1 MSTLSS
7 KSPKSLG
14 LLVLA
19 LLSGALLV
27 GCGSKHTYVLVHGA
41 FSNSHAWDRVT
52 PLLEKEGH
60 IVVKVELPAHGED
73 STLAAEATLQSY
85 TDAVVKALE
94 AQSDSVILVGHSM
107 GGTVVSQAAEAR
119 PDKVRKLVYLSA
131 FLLKDGES
139 LFQASETD
147 KDSALGQYLRPSE
160 DGKTL
165 SVLSEAVRDA
175 LCNDCS
181 EGDIAYLSQAGGKP
195 EPVAPMA
202 TPVRVTEARW
212 GSVPRVYIQTLK
224 DRTVSPAF
232 QKRMYE
238 ASPVEKVLD
247 LNAGHLP
254 FLSQPEDLAQLLL
267 SL

>member
-1 MSTLSS
+1 MSSWIA
-7 KSPKSLG
+7 KSPKSPG
-14 LLVLA
+14 LLGLA
-19 LLSGALLV
+19 LLSGALLA

-41 FSNSHAWDRVT
+41 FADSHAWDRVT

-60 IVVKVELPAHGED
+60 TVVKVELPAHGED
-73 STLAAEATLQSY
+73 STPAAEATLQGY
-85 TDAVVKALE
+85 TDTVVKALD

-119 PDKVRKLVYLSA
+119 PDKVRKLVYLAA
-131 FLLKDGES
+131 FMLKDGES
-139 LFQASETD
+139 LFQVSGTD

-165 SVLSEAVRDA
+165 SVLPEAVRDA

-181 EGDIAYLSQAGGKP
+181 EGDIAYLSQGGGKP
-195 EPVAPMA
+195 EPAAPMA
-202 TPVRVTEARW
+202 TPVRVTGARW
-212 GSVPRVYIQTLK
+212 GGVPRVYIQTLK
-224 DRTVSPAF
+224 DRTISPAL
-232 QKRMYE
+232 QKRLYE

-247 LNAGHLP
+247 LDAGHLP
-254 FLSQPEDLAQLLL
+254 FLSQPEALSKLLL